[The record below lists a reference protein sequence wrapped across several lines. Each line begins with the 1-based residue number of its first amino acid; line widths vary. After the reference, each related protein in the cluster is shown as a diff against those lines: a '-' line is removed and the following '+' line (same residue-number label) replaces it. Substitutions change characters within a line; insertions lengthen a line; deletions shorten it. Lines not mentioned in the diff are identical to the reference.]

1 MLPKSSET
9 RVLHESVV
17 KLFELLERRTVM
29 LRGTFRKDINSEVDL
44 VHLLVVV
51 LLISWANS
59 FTLALELGESLLQV
73 ILLLDKSSLDDLSSC
88 EQAFL
93 EVLKCLV
100 LYMDSSFFVELF
112 VLQAEFLK
120 DWQQIILFFLVLLFI
135 LDLELVLL
143 HLVASLLIDAL
154 FKDLREDILR
164 CRL

>member
-100 LYMDSSFFVELF
+100 LNMDCSFFVELF

-120 DWQQIILFFLVLLFI
+120 DGQQVILFFLVLLFI

>member
-154 FKDLREDILR
+154 FKDLREDVLR